1 MINPS
6 RLLNQPMQLLDY
18 FFDCN
23 KIPVRIMDNKK
34 RILSS
39 TQDMD
44 TQWYI
49 DFTNEKYSDLFQE
62 DMDKP
67 SLCTFNN
74 MEMYAS
80 FPFKAD
86 GLTYRLLAGPAFL
99 MRPFSQETMQ
109 LITFYGDISREDLE
123 RQILQVPVISLQQ
136 FAGFL
141 RLLFAVFANQDI
153 ALGTLLNLNVSK
165 DVAPVISP
173 ESAQTIFDYQAKTG
187 DPKEYSQELL
197 LLNTVKAGNVEA
209 IEQLMQTYIPEQNQY
224 FSKNPLKQAVYHFV
238 GTITLISRFAIDGG
252 LEEVM
257 AYNMSHIYI
266 QKADACETTTE
277 ITYLLYSAA
286 KDFASRVKNAKT
298 RRSYPKPILQCVDYI
313 YAHLHEPISL
323 KQLADE
329 TGMNAAYLS
338 VLFKQK
344 TGVPL
349 AEYIQQ
355 LRVSEAK
362 NLLRFS
368 DASLLEISQRLS
380 FSSQSYFAS
389 VFKKYAGI
397 SPKQYRTRYYK
408 QNWD

>member
-1 MINPS
+1 
-6 RLLNQPMQLLDY
+6 MQLLDY

-39 TQDMD
+39 TQDAD

-49 DFTNEKYSDLFQE
+49 DFTNEKYGDLFQE

-99 MRPFSQETMQ
+99 MRPFSQDTMQ
-109 LITFYGDISREDLE
+109 LITFYGDISREELE

-153 ALGTLLNLNVSK
+153 ALSALLNLNISRET
-165 DVAPVISP
+165 APAASP
-173 ESAQTIFDYQAKTG
+173 ESAETIFEYQAKAG

-197 LLNTVKAGNVEA
+197 LLNTIKAGNVEA

-224 FSKNPLKQAVYHFV
+224 FSQSPLKQAVYHFV

-257 AYNMSHIYI
+257 AYNMSHIYV
-266 QKADACETTTE
+266 QKADACESATE
-277 ITYLLYSAA
+277 ITYLLYTAA

-355 LRVSEAK
+355 LRISEAK

-368 DASLLEISQRLS
+368 DASLLDISQRLS

>member
-238 GTITLISRFAIDGG
+238 GT
-252 LEEVM
+252 
-257 AYNMSHIYI
+257 
-266 QKADACETTTE
+266 C
-277 ITYLLYSAA
+277 LLYTSDA
-286 KDFASRVKNAKT
+286 
-298 RRSYPKPILQCVDYI
+298 
-313 YAHLHEPISL
+313 
-323 KQLADE
+323 ADE
-329 TGMNAAYLS
+329 
-338 VLFKQK
+338 
-344 TGVPL
+344 
-349 AEYIQQ
+349 
-355 LRVSEAK
+355 
-362 NLLRFS
+362 
-368 DASLLEISQRLS
+368 
-380 FSSQSYFAS
+380 
-389 VFKKYAGI
+389 
-397 SPKQYRTRYYK
+397 
-408 QNWD
+408 